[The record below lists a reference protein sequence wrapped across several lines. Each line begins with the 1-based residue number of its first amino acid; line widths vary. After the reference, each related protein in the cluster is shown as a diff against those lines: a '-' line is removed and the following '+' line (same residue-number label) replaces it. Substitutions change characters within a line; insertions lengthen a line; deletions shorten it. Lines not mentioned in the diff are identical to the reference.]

1 MLCLILRCQEAL
13 FIYRTWRIEQM
24 VLVFQPFS
32 PVLVLFYWILVMRLL
47 HCVVLECLWNSWCT
61 TEKYRLE
68 SVLLYKGDLNPP
80 TSIVPVTVLVN
91 VCHNDLIPMERE
103 NKLLIL
109 IILCCCFLFIL
120 VKLVLSSLKRI
131 IILLMLF
138 TQCLLPHLQK
148 CSYLSCLTRCKIIN
162 FNKTVCN

>member
-1 MLCLILRCQEAL
+1 MHLWCAGGRKWFQLCSSTHLCTKILPHLCINFCSFVLLPVLCLILRCQEAL

-32 PVLVLFYWILVMRLL
+32 PVLVLFSWILVMRLL

-68 SVLLYKGDLNPP
+68 SALLYKGDLNPP

-120 VKLVLSSLKRI
+120 VKLVLSS
-131 IILLMLF
+131 
-138 TQCLLPHLQK
+138 
-148 CSYLSCLTRCKIIN
+148 
-162 FNKTVCN
+162 